1 MIMRA
6 NELTFVVVA
15 ASPTIGVLSLGVL
28 IIYLV
33 KRSQQKGRLARR
45 GLLRQIEWR
54 LIELKRKNDHEIYW
68 HGLLLY
74 TLDQLY
80 KATERPAKATHECK
94 RDEITNLGDRSQL
107 AIDEVGILLD

>member
-6 NELTFVVVA
+6 NGLTFAVVA

-28 IIYLV
+28 IIYKLV
-33 KRSQQKGRLARR
+33 KRD
-45 GLLRQIEWR
+45 
-54 LIELKRKNDHEIYW
+54 DHEVYW

-80 KATERPAKATHECK
+80 KAMEMPAKATHEWE
-94 RDEITNLGDRSQL
+94 R
-107 AIDEVGILLD
+107 